1 MDNST
6 PAEAAPDILWPGKP
20 YPLGAAYDGAGTN
33 FALFSSA
40 AERVYLCLFD
50 ESGVERRVELTE
62 KDADVWHAYL
72 PYVGPGQ
79 HYGYR
84 VDGPYDPAS
93 GRRCDASKLL
103 LDPYA
108 KAISGQVR
116 PSASLYSYSFDDPD
130 KRNTDDS
137 APVTMRSVVTT
148 PYFDWGHDRPPARP
162 YHETVIYE
170 AHVKGMTQLNE
181 KIPAHLRGTYA
192 GLAQPAVIDHL
203 TRLGIT
209 ALELMPVHQFVN
221 DTHLQEKGLSNY
233 WGYNTIGFF
242 APHNAYAAHGQDG
255 QQVQEFK
262 SMVKS
267 MHAAG
272 IEVILDV
279 VYNHTAEGNHMGPTL
294 SFRGIDNA
302 SYYRLVDGDPAHYF
316 DTTGTGNSLLM
327 RSPAVLQLIMD
338 SLRYWVTEMH
348 VDGFRFDLASTLAR
362 QFHEVD
368 KLSAFFD
375 IIHQDPVL
383 SRAKLIAEPW
393 DVGEGGYNVGGF
405 PPLWSEWNG
414 KYRDT
419 VRDFW
424 RGEPSTLGEFASR
437 ITGSSDLYQYSGRT
451 PVASVNFVTAHDG
464 FTLRD
469 LVSYNGK
476 HNDANGEDNR
486 DGDGN
491 NRSWNCGAEGRTD
504 DAAVLDL
511 RRRQIRNFLATVLFS
526 QGVPMICHGDE
537 LGRTQGGNNNAYCQ
551 DNEITW
557 IDWDLDEQ
565 ERKLLDF
572 TSKMVKLRR
581 DHPVLRRRRFFTG
594 RAGHG
599 GESERREI
607 EWLRPSGEH
616 MTDQDWA
623 TWYARAMTVYLNGDA
638 IAEPDEYGRRVV
650 DDSFLVLI
658 NASGEDIDFTLP
670 GEDYAPGWKVA
681 LDTTPAG
688 QDAARSRHDA
698 NGVVGVEAHSML
710 FLIAED
716 EETARAARAART
728 VSEAATRL
736 RAAREASEAA
746 TRLRAA
752 REASGAER
760 AETADADKPATA
772 PAAEAPA
779 VPVEAE
785 ADESEGADV
794 APEAEA
800 AASDAPAEPGAD
812 GAGAV
817 APKAV
822 PETAVAPEPAP
833 EAGAV
838 TPEAIVPVEAPA
850 DESEA
855 DASADGPGT
864 VPADESE
871 ADAPAAPEAAP
882 GTGDAGAAA
891 PKAVPESADAAP
903 AEPETAPAAPE
914 ADEEAPGTPASV

>member
-1 MDNST
+1 MDNKT
-6 PAEAAPDILWPGKP
+6 PAAAAPDITWPGKP
-20 YPLGAAYDGAGTN
+20 YPLGATYDGAGTN
-33 FALFSSA
+33 FALFSSV
-40 AERVYLCLFD
+40 AEHVYLCLFD
-50 ESGVERRVELTE
+50 DSGAERRVELTE

-84 VDGPYDPAS
+84 IDGPYEPAS
-93 GRRCDASKLL
+93 GQRCDVSKLL

-108 KAISGQVR
+108 KAISGQVT

-148 PYFDWGHDRPPARP
+148 PYFDWGHDRPPGHP
-162 YHETVIYE
+162 YHETIVYE
-170 AHVKGMTQLNE
+170 AHVKGMTRLNE
-181 KIPAHLRGTYA
+181 KVPEHLRGTYA
-192 GLAQPAVIDHL
+192 GLAQPAVIEHL

-221 DTHLQEKGLSNY
+221 DTHLQERGLSNY

-383 SRAKLIAEPW
+383 SRVKLIAEPW

-464 FTLRD
+464 FTLHD

-486 DGDGN
+486 DGDSN
-491 NRSWNCGAEGRTD
+491 NRSWNCGAEGETD

-511 RRRQIRNFLATVLFS
+511 RRRQVRNFLATVLFS

-565 ERKLLDF
+565 ERDLLDF

-581 DHPVLRRRRFFTG
+581 DHPVLRRRRFFKG
-594 RAGHG
+594 IAGHG
-599 GESERREI
+599 GESERNEI

-616 MTDQDWA
+616 MTEQDWA

-638 IAEPDEYGRRVV
+638 ITDPDERGQRVV

-670 GEDYAPGWKVA
+670 GADYAPGWQVVLGTAPANWGEA
-681 LDTTPAG
+681 LP
-688 QDAARSRHDA
+688 RHDA
-698 NGVVGVEAHSML
+698 NNVVGVQAHSML

-736 RAAREASEAA
+736 RVVRAASEAA
-746 TRLRAA
+746 TRLEAARAA
-752 REASGAER
+752 SEAGRSE
-760 AETADADKPATA
+760 PA
-772 PAAEAPA
+772 PAAAPAEPAASEAPA
-779 VPVEAE
+779 VPEAE
-785 ADESEGADV
+785 
-794 APEAEA
+794 
-800 AASDAPAEPGAD
+800 
-812 GAGAV
+812 
-817 APKAV
+817 
-822 PETAVAPEPAP
+822 PETV
-833 EAGAV
+833 GA
-838 TPEAIVPVEAPA
+838 EAPA
-850 DESEA
+850 A
-855 DASADGPGT
+855 PK
-864 VPADESE
+864 
-871 ADAPAAPEAAP
+871 ADAPAAAPKADDDAPVPAAAAPADPEAPVAP
-882 GTGDAGAAA
+882 EAVVVPEVEPETVGAEEPAAPKAGSPAAESQADVPAKTPAADPGDGVEPAPAAGPGAPTPAKAPAAA
-891 PKAVPESADAAP
+891 PKADDA
-903 AEPETAPAAPE
+903 T
-914 ADEEAPGTPASV
+914 PGAPASV